1 MNKDQ
6 IDSTKQSL
14 PFEELEEVITL
25 VRCGDFDLRNGDRL
39 VDNPRLIELIDI
51 IARDAGDL
59 GFPDLSQWPTGNH
72 LNESVFWF
80 KSAAV
85 IREYLGKRPLFL
97 ERIQPFDR
105 VEIDNLLDSV
115 LSLAMNTDLISF
127 PEQER
132 INKLRLL
139 RCAIRY
145 ILSRTNET
153 YQLNESTGKELNELI
168 YQLDRLI
175 KIADYVLS
183 SDTYNSNF
191 SLKAEI
197 LYQKGRAERARG
209 LNFNEAES
217 NFTECLKLA
226 RKRLEKR
233 HGDPGDPI
241 ATKEFLHSSYLAAQ
255 TLLQLAFLAYLQGQ
269 LSYSRRMI
277 TASWFIIHN
286 CSDRRIK
293 AEIQYMTAAV
303 RRAMTTDQA
312 KLLILDKI
320 LEQADGTLGE
330 LGTVRERQM
339 AKFELILTRIYLR
352 DFDRAEHAIHEM
364 SRMVNSD
371 GYWEFRAKTLN
382 AICACHRFDHGMHA
396 QSGKDLLRL
405 GEKYAETAIKG
416 FRKLEDYRFEL
427 VQAYYVA
434 AEVSLRIFSLTGNK
448 QARIKAEDCLDQ
460 AEKLNSSVNKHPTFG
475 EMNNLH
481 NRGAIALIRCHLA
494 VEAGDFELAERLI
507 KIWESEISPM
517 VESNWLHGMAERLVQ
532 RIPLRRKCF
541 EIDID
546 KKSND
551 LYSDL
556 LKAHYHLIK
565 SHLAKTSQKVTDRE
579 ICRQMG
585 ISLNT
590 LKTNGIIP
598 KRKPR
603 S

>member
-1 MNKDQ
+1 MYKDQ
-6 IDSTKQSL
+6 INTRLPSL
-14 PFEELEEVITL
+14 PFDELEEVITL
-25 VRCGDFDLRNGDRL
+25 VRCGDFDMRNGDRL

-51 IARDAGDL
+51 IARDASELD
-59 GFPDLSQWPTGNH
+59 FPDLRMWPDGKH
-72 LNESVFWF
+72 LTEAVFWF

-85 IREYLGKRPLFL
+85 IREFLAKRPLFL

-105 VEIDNLLDSV
+105 VEIDSLLDSV
-115 LSLAMNTDLISF
+115 SSLVMNTDLISF

-145 ILSRTNET
+145 ILSRTTET

-168 YQLDRLI
+168 YQLDKLV
-175 KIADYVLS
+175 KIADYVLK
-183 SDTYNSNF
+183 SDTYNSNY

-209 LNFNEAES
+209 LNFNEAEI

-233 HGDPGDPI
+233 HGDPGDPV

-303 RRAMTTDQA
+303 RRAMTTDQE
-312 KLLILDKI
+312 KLKILDKI
-320 LEQADGTLGE
+320 LEQADETLSE
-330 LGTVRERQM
+330 LGIIRERQM

-352 DFDRAEHAIHEM
+352 DFERAENAIHEM
-364 SRMVNSD
+364 SRMVKGE

-382 AICACHRFDHGMHA
+382 AICVCHRFDHGTHI
-396 QSGKDLLRL
+396 QSGRDMLRM
-405 GEKYAETAIKG
+405 GEKYAEAAIKG
-416 FRKLEDYRFEL
+416 FRRLEDYRFEL

-448 QARIKAEDCLDQ
+448 QARMKAEDCLDQ

-481 NRGAIALIRCHLA
+481 NRGAIALIRCQLA
-494 VEAGDFELAERLI
+494 VEGGDFELAERLI
-507 KIWESEISPM
+507 KTWETEISPL
-517 VESNWLHGMAERLVQ
+517 VESNWLHGLAERLVQ
-532 RIPLRRKCF
+532 RIPLRRTYF
-541 EIDID
+541 EIDVN

-551 LYSDL
+551 LYSEL

-598 KRKPR
+598 RKKPGA
-603 S
+603 